1 MADELSRDAWYALS
15 LEYPRYSVQPVDVN
29 FGRALYRASTA
40 LPPPVELPIQVFCDE
55 VEDVPVLLASAG
67 YFLFNPVG
75 RAVVDDVALP
85 DDVRWTPVVLNTAS
99 GVKGGCAVAT
109 ASLDGGDFLSDLVT
123 TRTDGSVLVR
133 RLVDREKLGDRRVL
147 VVPGMRSDNLLMRG
161 SVVEALVDAGARGLS
176 AVPARLSGPT

>member
-55 VEDVPVLLASAG
+55 VEDVPVLLA
-67 YFLFNPVG
+67 
-75 RAVVDDVALP
+75 VALP